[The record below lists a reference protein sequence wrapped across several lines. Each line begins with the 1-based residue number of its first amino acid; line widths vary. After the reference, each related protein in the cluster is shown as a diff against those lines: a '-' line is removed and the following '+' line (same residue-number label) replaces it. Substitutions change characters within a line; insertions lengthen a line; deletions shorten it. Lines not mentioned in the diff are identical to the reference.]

1 MFNNKFE
8 INQFRKINQ
17 KNKSQSTL
25 TFETGESNHE
35 FDTDPIKDK
44 I

>member
-17 KNKSQSTL
+17 KNKSQSML
-25 TFETGESNHE
+25 IFETGESDHE
-35 FDTDPIKDK
+35 SDTDPIKEK